1 MQAFGV
7 FRAERNEKWAKY
19 LVREV
24 PKRIMTLDG
33 LTDVTTEM
41 AEQAFEMSCG
51 MKPEWSR

>member
-7 FRAERNEKWAKY
+7 CRAERNEKWAKY

-24 PKRIMTLDG
+24 LKRIMTMDG